1 MISLQKTCCL
11 CGSTKTYV
19 SKKTGREQWSGG
31 KCANCYVRLREQKNI
46 PKNVKC
52 KRCQKDTT
60 YVTKYN
66 TPVWVEDKKEP
77 GTYFCKSCSI
87 AIHNTRRQLSA
98 EQKRTISIA
107 VRKAYED
114 NKIIG
119 FKKIHT
125 FDQIVFNKQTE
136 LRDYWLGFLI
146 TDGNIYFGKNGNPRL
161 TLKLGV
167 KDLKHLNKFKEFLK
181 CSNPI
186 EKKIEIAR
194 GKYFEEVYMRLSI
207 PRKIAEKL
215 ASFGVTAR
223 KTLSAKVIGLENS
236 RHFWRGVVDGD
247 GHLKNRDGIDTDI
260 IVLTSASY
268 DLVAQ
273 FEGFIKCKIE
283 GAEVT
288 IKAEEDGRYSKVYR
302 LRVYSNTAR
311 MLARLLYGDCHVAL
325 DRKLSQAQEMF
336 GLCLRSRSYV
346 AFLDME
352 KERCSLRGHTKYHRH
367 LTQQR

>member
-1 MISLQKTCCL
+1 MSIEKKCCI
-11 CGSTKTYV
+11 CGSAKTYV
-19 SKKTGREQWSGG
+19 CKKTGIEAWHSG
-31 KCANCYVRLREQKNI
+31 KCAKCYVRLREQKNI

-52 KRCQKDTT
+52 KRCQKDAT

-66 TPVWVEDKKEP
+66 APVWVEDKKVP

-87 AIHNTRRQLSA
+87 TIHNTGRQLSP
-98 EQKRTISIA
+98 EQKRTISVA
-107 VRKAYED
+107 VKKAYED
-114 NKIIG
+114 GKLAG

-125 FDQIVFNKQTE
+125 FCETVFDKQTE
-136 LRDYWLGFLI
+136 ERDYWIGFLI
-146 TDGNIYFGKNGNPRL
+146 TDGNICLGNGNPRL

-167 KDLKHLNKFKEFLK
+167 KDLNHLNKFKEFLK

-186 EKKIEIAR
+186 AKSEIAR
-194 GKYFEEVYMRLSI
+194 VYMRLSI

-223 KTLSAKVIGLENS
+223 KTHSAKVIGLENS

-268 DLVAQ
+268 DLVVQ
-273 FEGFIKCKIE
+273 FEGFIKCNIE

-288 IKAEEDGRYSKVYR
+288 IAIEENGKYSKVYR
-302 LRVYSNTAR
+302 LYVYSHTAR
-311 MLARLLYGDCHVAL
+311 MLAKLLYGDCHVAL
-325 DRKLSQAQEMF
+325 DRKLSQGQEMF
-336 GLCLRSRSYV
+336 GLCLWSRSYV
-346 AFLDME
+346 ALLDME
-352 KERCSLRGHTKYHRH
+352 KERCSLRGHRKYHRH
-367 LTQQR
+367 LTQQSSIGEF